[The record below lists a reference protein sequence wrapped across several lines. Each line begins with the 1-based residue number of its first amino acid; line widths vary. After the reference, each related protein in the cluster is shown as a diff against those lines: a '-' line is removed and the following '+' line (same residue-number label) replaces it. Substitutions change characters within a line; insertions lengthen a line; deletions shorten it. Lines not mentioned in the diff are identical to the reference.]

1 MTSKVS
7 LAMKSQRQQL
17 ERAVELLRTRQ
28 YDKAGL
34 ALLAI
39 LKRWPGQADAL
50 HFMGLL
56 RHAQGDS
63 EAAIGLIMQAIQ
75 GMPGQPGPW
84 NNLGNVL
91 VETQRYADAET
102 AYQHCLAVQ
111 PDFVEALCNL
121 SVIHRKRHDYAEAEA
136 LCRRA
141 IEARVKFPQADLA
154 QAWYNLSLALI
165 AQGRIAEGLDAQSK
179 AVLLRPRHLQARNS
193 VVKALIRVGRTD
205 EAAVLYRQWLAED
218 PDNAVVRHHLAACS
232 GEPAPERASDAYVEQ
247 TFDAF
252 AATFDAH
259 LTALDYRAPELVTG
273 LLGELLP
280 TPDRQFDI
288 ADLGCGTGLCGP
300 HLRAWARALVGC
312 DLSRGMLQRAQR
324 TGAYDELLHL
334 ELVAFLRQN
343 PSGFDALVCAD
354 TLCYFGALDAA
365 AEAARAALRPGGWF
379 IFTVESLP
387 EPAEVNYGLQAHGR
401 YTHARSYVEQT
412 LSVTGFTGIS
422 VRSESLRQEGGQPVT
437 GWLVAAQAPG

>member
-1 MTSKVS
+1 MTSKAS
-7 LAMKSQRQQL
+7 LAMKAQRQQL
-17 ERAVELLRTRQ
+17 ERAVELLRARQ
-28 YDKAGL
+28 YDKAAL
-34 ALLAI
+34 ALLSI

-63 EAAIGLIMQAIQ
+63 EAAIRLIMQAIQ
-75 GMPGQPGPW
+75 GMPEQPGPW

-102 AYQHCLAVQ
+102 AYQRCLALQ
-111 PDFVEALCNL
+111 PDFAEALCNL
-121 SVIHRKRHDYAEAEA
+121 STILRKRHEYAEAEA

-141 IEARVKFPQADLA
+141 IAAQANFA
-154 QAWYNLSLALI
+154 QAWYNLSLVLV
-165 AQGRIAEGLDAQSK
+165 AQGRIAEGLDAQSQ

-193 VVKALIRVGRTD
+193 VIKALIRVGRQD
-205 EAAVLYRQWLAED
+205 EAAALYRQWLAED

-232 GEPAPERASDAYVEQ
+232 GESAPERASDAYVEQ

-259 LTALDYRAPELVTG
+259 LAALDYRAPELVTG
-273 LLGELLP
+273 LLSELLP
-280 TPDRQFDI
+280 PPERQFDI

-300 HLRAWARALVGC
+300 HLRAWARSLVGC
-312 DLSRGMLQRAQR
+312 DLSSGMLQRAQR
-324 TGAYDELLHL
+324 IGAYDQLQHL

-343 PSGFDALVCAD
+343 LAGFDALVCAD
-354 TLCYFGALDAA
+354 TLCYFGALAAA
-365 AEAARAALRPGGWF
+365 AEAALAALRPGGWF
-379 IFTVESLP
+379 IFTVEALP
-387 EPAEVNYGLQAHGR
+387 EPEQANYALQAHGR
-401 YTHARSYVEQT
+401 YAHARAYIAQT
-412 LSVTGFTGIS
+412 LSASGFTGVS
-422 VRSESLRQEGGQPVT
+422 LRSESLRQEGGQPVM